1 MFVKAVRNIGSD
13 TAAYL
18 VRNPAECRRWAVVSR
33 GRSHVTDPREA
44 ADQSHLAA
52 AGTAAARSAT
62 SALRPRAQR
71 TREAIVV
78 AAGDV
83 FAGNGYAG
91 TRIADIAARAGV
103 SSASFYTYFQSKEQ
117 IFREVIRRLQVEMAR
132 RDGHQPARAD
142 AIAGIEASNRAYIRS
157 YRRNAALMV
166 ALEQV
171 APFDAGLR
179 QLRLELRGPVVRRGE
194 SAVRAWQQQGLA
206 DPDLDARYAATALG
220 NMVDRFAYVWLVLG
234 EDFEEDQA
242 VHTLTQL
249 WVRALGMNH
258 RVSQR
263 PRTGGDTTL
272 RCE

>member
-1 MFVKAVRNIGSD
+1 VRNIGRD
-13 TAAYL
+13 IAAYV
-18 VRNPAECRRWAVVSR
+18 VRNPAECRRWAAVSR

-83 FAGNGYAG
+83 FADNGYAG
-91 TRIADIAARAGV
+91 TRIAHIAARAGV

-263 PRTGGDTTL
+263 PRTVGDTTL
-272 RCE
+272 GCE